1 MEQTIYSADM
11 GEWST
16 NMNNKVK
23 ERFKFWSK
31 FNTRTFLKSR
41 KFHEQIGSLGFEL
54 ALKDYLLAVAFLFQL
69 LSKAGFVIQNPRESL
84 LLLLKVIWN
93 KLK

>member
-1 MEQTIYSADM
+1 MEQTIYSTDM

-16 NMNNKVK
+16 NMNNTIK

-41 KFHEQIGSLGFEL
+41 KFHEQIGSLGFER
-54 ALKDYLLAVAFLFQL
+54 AKDYLLAVTFLFPL